1 MGKTQRI
8 IGAVLILVALGL
20 AGYAWVLSQRMT
32 AKQEVAQMQMQ
43 AVVVASARI
52 PAGSPIA
59 AGMVRSAMFPA
70 RPEGAYSD
78 VTAVVGKVTA
88 SDIAA
93 GEPLL
98 RERLEGASRP
108 VLQHLEPGRRAVAV
122 RVDDVIAVGNRLNP
136 GDLVDV
142 YVTLRRNNE
151 EIPDTQSRLLLEKL
165 PVLAFGAKDVPVAKG
180 GEGGPVTRTTS
191 EVPKTA
197 VLAVKLEDVDKLALA
212 ADSGRLLLALR
223 PHENP
228 GEIGAT
234 ATPPPTGGETKV
246 DGAKQL
252 ADAASQTK
260 PLPAVLTLRDL
271 VGNVRGTERT
281 KAASAAVRGGVKLAG
296 DIPRGAAVTVM
307 HGLKEKTIYLEK
319 TGARP

>member
-32 AKQEVAQMQMQ
+32 AKQRVAQAQMQT
-43 AVVVASARI
+43 VIVASTRI
-52 PAGSPIA
+52 PAGSPIV
-59 AGMVRSAMFPA
+59 AGMVHSAMFPT
-70 RPEGAYSD
+70 RPDGAYSD
-78 VTAVVGKVTA
+78 VAAVVGKVTA

-98 RERLEGASRP
+98 LERLEGAPRP
-108 VLQHLEPGRRAVAV
+108 VLQHLEPGRRAIAV

-151 EIPDTQSRLLLEKL
+151 EIPETQSRLLLEKL
-165 PVLAFGAKDVPVAKG
+165 PVLAFGAKDVPVAKSG
-180 GEGGPVTRTTS
+180 DGRNAAD
-191 EVPKTA
+191 VPKTA
-197 VLAVKLEDVDKLALA
+197 VLAVKLDDVDRLALA

-223 PHENP
+223 PRENQ
-228 GEIGAT
+228 GEVIA
-234 ATPPPTGGETKV
+234 AASPPSVGGDAKG
-246 DGAKQL
+246 DGAKAP
-252 ADAASQTK
+252 ADTPSPAKS
-260 PLPAVLTLRDL
+260 LPAVLTLRDL
-271 VGNVRGTERT
+271 VGNARGVEKTR
-281 KAASAAVRGGVKLAG
+281 AVATRHGVKLAG
-296 DIPRGAAVTVM
+296 DIPSGAAVTVM
-307 HGLKEKTIYLEK
+307 HGLKERTIYLEK

>member
-32 AKQEVAQMQMQ
+32 AKQREAQPQMQ

-52 PAGSPIA
+52 PAGSVITPE
-59 AGMVRSAMFPA
+59 MVRPAMFPS

-78 VTAVVGKVTA
+78 VAAVTGKTTA

-98 RERLEGASRP
+98 RDRLEGGGRA
-108 VLQHLEPGRRAVAV
+108 VMQHLEAGQRAVAV
-122 RVDDVIAVGNRLNP
+122 RVDEVIAVGNRLSP
-136 GDLVDV
+136 GDMVDV

-165 PVLAFGAKDVPVAKG
+165 PVLAFGAKDAPVAKG
-180 GEGGPVTRTTS
+180 GEGAAGARNATDI
-191 EVPKTA
+191 PKTA

-223 PHENP
+223 PRETA
-228 GEIGAT
+228 GDAIAAT
-234 ATPPPTGGETKV
+234 VTPTGGGTMNV
-246 DGAKQL
+246 GAKPA
-252 ADAASQTK
+252 ADAAAQAK
-260 PLPAVLTLRDL
+260 LQPVALTLRDL
-271 VGNVRGTERT
+271 VGNAKKTG
-281 KAASAAVRGGVKLAG
+281 AVAVKGGVKVASNVSS
-296 DIPRGAAVTVM
+296 GAAVTVM
-307 HGLKEKTIYLEK
+307 HGLKEKTIYLE